1 MHMLVFSRSG
11 FGRGLRGL
19 LVAVMAMAA
28 GVSIN
33 GQEAAA
39 AEAPAGGALDR
50 PAASQLLQER
60 FEGAGVASAYIL
72 LAHCCH
78 AHAYYPY
85 DRYCCHGAAVRPRV
99 YVNPYGSVRRQ
110 SRRVGRRTAR
120 RVGRRR

>member
-1 MHMLVFSRSG
+1 MHMSVFGWSG
-11 FGRGLRGL
+11 FGTSVRGL
-19 LVAVMAMAA
+19 LVAVMVMAT

-33 GQEAAA
+33 GQETAAV
-39 AEAPAGGALDR
+39 EAPADGAVGQ
-50 PAASQLLQER
+50 PAASQLLRER
-60 FEGAGVASAYIL
+60 LEGAGAASAYIL

-78 AHAYYPY
+78 AHPYYPY